1 MGELH
6 LIAYKMSF
14 RQLRTSESIWRHPMF
29 AFICY
34 VSIHL
39 EISAMVVRS
48 APEKVHIR
56 IGTTSFRDCGIGQG
70 SVFAFSFCHLY
81 KAPAGTRQRRYLA
94 AYRKARAVVAVS
106 TLALMFD
113 KPTLASFA
121 GMESGHSA
129 FPSRSMDKRRAWRS
143 CVEYVC
149 LLG

>member
-6 LIAYKMSF
+6 LISYKMSF

-29 AFICY
+29 AFICC

-48 APEKVHIR
+48 APEELPIG
-56 IGTTSFRDCGIGQG
+56 IGTTSFRDCAIGHG
-70 SVFAFSFCHLY
+70 AVFAFSLCHLY
-81 KAPAGTRQRRYLA
+81 TAPVGTRQRRYLA

-129 FPSRSMDKRRAWRS
+129 FPSRSMDKQRAWRS